1 MRLHSDVN
9 FVEDFQMAKDN
20 ESRRGFIKGAGLAAG
35 GVLGSSIL
43 GSEAIA
49 AAQGRGRGAAAG
61 AAPASTMSKGA
72 RLRAAVASGEP
83 IVLPVVE
90 SIMLTRLAEI
100 EGFKG
105 GFMGGSG
112 MAWRNALPNT
122 SIQTVQEVIDYE
134 VQVMSN
140 TDLPIVADGENGGGS
155 PVVTYRTVQQLERG
169 GAGCI
174 MLEDSTGPESEYG
187 SKGVAM
193 APISVMV
200 GRIKAAVDA
209 RKDQS
214 IMILART
221 DRPGKGH
228 SEQETMDLLG
238 ALSDA
243 GADAFF
249 INGFTLDQQ
258 QKVKTQ
264 LKKPLMIRSSGPS
277 TEWHAKGVDM
287 AFYHI
292 DTIGIGA
299 MYMALKEIK
308 ATGKFVEAAK
318 MQLPRE
324 LTDKVIDGSG
334 WLAKAK
340 KYGVV

>member
-1 MRLHSDVN
+1 
-9 FVEDFQMAKDN
+9 MATDDN
-20 ESRRGFIKGAGLAAG
+20 SRRGFIKGAGLAAG
-35 GVLGSSIL
+35 GIL
-43 GSEAIA
+43 GSTILAESLA
-49 AAQGRGRGAAAG
+49 AQRGQGRGQAAAPAAAG
-61 AAPASTMSKGA
+61 SMSKGA

-122 SIQTVQEVIDYE
+122 SIQTVQDVIDYE
-134 VQVMSN
+134 VLVMSN

-155 PVVTYRTVQQLERG
+155 PMVTYRTVRALERG

-193 APISVMV
+193 APIPVMV
-200 GRIKAAVDA
+200 GRIKAALDA

-221 DRPGKGH
+221 DRPSKGH
-228 SEQETMDLLG
+228 PEQETMDLLG

-249 INGFTLDQQ
+249 ISGFTLDQQ
-258 QKVKTQ
+258 QKAKGL
-264 LKKPLMIRSSGPS
+264 LKKPLMVGSSGPAE
-277 TEWHAKGVDM
+277 EWHAKGVDM

-308 ATGKFVEAAK
+308 ATGKFTEAAK
-318 MQLPRE
+318 MQLPRA
-324 LTDKVIDGSG
+324 LSDKIINAPE
-334 WLAKAK
+334 WLARAK